1 MAFLFMAHQG
11 TQIKLVHADYA
22 VDMNAQYLLVAIVRW
37 FSQIGVDPSDDDNL
51 RLKKTLL
58 LGIATMV
65 ALAAFF
71 WSAVYAWFEEYVPAA
86 IPSSYAV
93 VSSLSI
99 TRFIL
104 TRRYQFFR
112 ISQLLLILVL
122 PFLLMLSLGGFV
134 NSSAVILWS
143 LLCPLGALLFA
154 TPRQAVVWFG
164 AYIFLVTVSGF
175 LQPLLSVDS
184 NLPDP
189 VMLFLFVMNIAS
201 VSTIAFILLNYFV
214 RQEQKSMR
222 LLKIEQD
229 RSERL
234 LLNVLPR
241 EIAGQLKEGNSL
253 IAQQHD
259 AVSIL
264 FADIVDF
271 TGLSERLTPCKTVE
285 LLNEVFSDFD
295 SLVEQ
300 YGLEKIRVIGD
311 SYMVVAGAPRERPDH
326 AQILARLALE
336 MQQRQCKREATDGN
350 KLSFRIGIN
359 SGPVVAGVIGQSK
372 FHYDVWSD
380 AVNIAARMESHGVP
394 GMIQISRQT
403 YDLIK
408 SEFICSPRGTIK
420 VKGKDEMETWFL
432 EGIRSDTN

>member
-1 MAFLFMAHQG
+1 M
-11 TQIKLVHADYA
+11 TSYD
-22 VDMNAQYLLVAIVRW
+22 VDMNAQKVLAVVANW
-37 FSQIGVDPSDDDNL
+37 FSKIGVGPSDNSDL

-71 WSAVYAWFEEYVPAA
+71 WSAVYAWFGEYLPAA
-86 IPSSYAV
+86 IPFSYAV

-99 TRFIL
+99 TVFIL

-112 ISQLLLILVL
+112 FSQLLLILVL

-154 TPRQAVVWFG
+154 TPRQAVIWFG
-164 AYIFLVTVSGF
+164 AYLGLVAASGF
-175 LQPLLSVDS
+175 LQPLLRVDS
-184 NLPDP
+184 SLPDP
-189 VMLFLFVMNIAS
+189 MVLFLFAMNIAS

-214 RQEQKSMR
+214 RQEQQSMQ
-222 LLKIEQD
+222 LLKVEQD

-234 LLNVLPR
+234 LLNVLPK
-241 EIAGQLKEGNSL
+241 EIAGELKEGNRL
-253 IAQQHD
+253 VAQQHD

-264 FADIVDF
+264 FADIVGF
-271 TGLSERLTPCKTVE
+271 TGMSERLTPCKVVE
-285 LLNEVFSDFD
+285 LLNEVFSHFD
-295 SLVEQ
+295 SIVEQ

-336 MQQRQCKREATDGN
+336 MKQCQCKSEAPDGN
-350 KLSFRIGIN
+350 KLRFRIGIN
-359 SGPVVAGVIGQSK
+359 SGPVVAGIIGQSK

-380 AVNIAARMESHGVP
+380 AVNIAARMESHGIP
-394 GMIQISRQT
+394 GEIQIARPT
-403 YDLIK
+403 YELIRN
-408 SEFICSPRGTIK
+408 EFICRPRGAIV
-420 VKGKDEMETWFL
+420 VKGKDKMETWFL
-432 EGIRSDTN
+432 DGIRDDAN

>member
-1 MAFLFMAHQG
+1 M
-11 TQIKLVHADYA
+11 TSYD
-22 VDMNAQYLLVAIVRW
+22 VDMNAQKVLAVVANW
-37 FSQIGVDPSDDDNL
+37 FSKIGVGPSDNSDL

-71 WSAVYAWFEEYVPAA
+71 WSAVYAWFGEYLPAA
-86 IPSSYAV
+86 IPFSYAV

-99 TRFIL
+99 TVFIL

-112 ISQLLLILVL
+112 FSQLLLILVL

-154 TPRQAVVWFG
+154 TPRQAVIWFG
-164 AYIFLVTVSGF
+164 AYLGLVAASGF
-175 LQPLLSVDS
+175 LQPLLRVDS
-184 NLPDP
+184 SLPDP
-189 VMLFLFVMNIAS
+189 MVLFLFAMNIAS

-214 RQEQKSMR
+214 RQEQQSMQ
-222 LLKIEQD
+222 LLKVEQD

-234 LLNVLPR
+234 LLNVLPK
-241 EIAGQLKEGNSL
+241 EIAGELKEGNRL
-253 IAQQHD
+253 VAQQHD
-259 AVSIL
+259 AASIL
-264 FADIVDF
+264 FADIVGF
-271 TGLSERLTPCKTVE
+271 TGMSERLTPCNVVE
-285 LLNEVFSDFD
+285 LLNEVFSHFD
-295 SLVEQ
+295 SIVEQ

-336 MQQRQCKREATDGN
+336 MKQCQCKSEAPDGN
-350 KLSFRIGIN
+350 KLRFRIGIN
-359 SGPVVAGVIGQSK
+359 SGPVVAGIIGQSK

-380 AVNIAARMESHGVP
+380 AVNIAARMESHGIP
-394 GMIQISRQT
+394 GEIQIARPT
-403 YDLIK
+403 YELIRN
-408 SEFICSPRGTIK
+408 EFICRPRGAIV
-420 VKGKDEMETWFL
+420 VKGKDKMETWFL
-432 EGIRSDTN
+432 DGIRDDAN

>member
-1 MAFLFMAHQG
+1 L
-11 TQIKLVHADYA
+11 TSYD
-22 VDMNAQYLLVAIVRW
+22 VDMNAQKVLAVVANW
-37 FSQIGVDPSDDDNL
+37 FSKIGVGPSDNSDL

-71 WSAVYAWFEEYVPAA
+71 WSAVYAWFGEYLPAA
-86 IPSSYAV
+86 IPFSYAV

-99 TRFIL
+99 TVFIL

-112 ISQLLLILVL
+112 FSQLLLILVL

-154 TPRQAVVWFG
+154 TPRQAVIWFG
-164 AYIFLVTVSGF
+164 AYLGLVAASGF
-175 LQPLLSVDS
+175 LQPLLRVDS
-184 NLPDP
+184 SLPDP
-189 VMLFLFVMNIAS
+189 MVLFLFAMNIAS

-214 RQEQKSMR
+214 RQEQQSMQ
-222 LLKIEQD
+222 LLKVEQD

-234 LLNVLPR
+234 LLNVLPK
-241 EIAGQLKEGNSL
+241 EIAGELKEGNRL
-253 IAQQHD
+253 VAQQHD

-264 FADIVDF
+264 FADIVGF
-271 TGLSERLTPCKTVE
+271 TGMSERLTPCNVVE
-285 LLNEVFSDFD
+285 LLNEVFSHFD
-295 SLVEQ
+295 SIVEQ

-336 MQQRQCKREATDGN
+336 MKQCQCKSEAPDGN
-350 KLSFRIGIN
+350 KLRFRIGIN
-359 SGPVVAGVIGQSK
+359 SGPVVAGIIGQSK

-380 AVNIAARMESHGVP
+380 AVNIAARMESHGIP
-394 GMIQISRQT
+394 GEIQIARPT
-403 YDLIK
+403 YELIRN
-408 SEFICSPRGTIK
+408 EFICRPRGAIV
-420 VKGKDEMETWFL
+420 VKGKDKMETWFL
-432 EGIRSDTN
+432 DGIRDDAN

>member
-1 MAFLFMAHQG
+1 M
-11 TQIKLVHADYA
+11 TSYD
-22 VDMNAQYLLVAIVRW
+22 VDMNAQKVLAVVANW
-37 FSQIGVDPSDDDNL
+37 FSKIGVGPSDNSDL

-71 WSAVYAWFEEYVPAA
+71 WSAVYAWFGEYLPAA
-86 IPSSYAV
+86 IPFSYAV

-99 TRFIL
+99 TVFIL

-112 ISQLLLILVL
+112 FSQLLLILVL

-154 TPRQAVVWFG
+154 TPRQAVIWFG
-164 AYIFLVTVSGF
+164 AYLGLVAASGF
-175 LQPLLSVDS
+175 LQPLLRVDS
-184 NLPDP
+184 SLPDP
-189 VMLFLFVMNIAS
+189 MVLFLFAMNIAS

-214 RQEQKSMR
+214 RQEQQSMQ
-222 LLKIEQD
+222 LLKVEQD

-234 LLNVLPR
+234 LLNVLPK
-241 EIAGQLKEGNSL
+241 EIAGELKEGNRL
-253 IAQQHD
+253 VAQQHD

-264 FADIVDF
+264 FADIVGF
-271 TGLSERLTPCKTVE
+271 TGMSERLTPCNVVE
-285 LLNEVFSDFD
+285 LLNEVFSHFD
-295 SLVEQ
+295 SIVEQ

-336 MQQRQCKREATDGN
+336 MKQCQCKSEAPDGN
-350 KLSFRIGIN
+350 KLRFRIGIN
-359 SGPVVAGVIGQSK
+359 SGPVVAGIIGQSK

-380 AVNIAARMESHGVP
+380 AVNIAARMESHGIP
-394 GMIQISRQT
+394 GEIQIARPT
-403 YDLIK
+403 YELIRN
-408 SEFICSPRGTIK
+408 EFICRPRGAIV
-420 VKGKDEMETWFL
+420 VKGKDKMETWFL
-432 EGIRSDTN
+432 DGIRDDAN